1 MENIKEY
8 LRKASEAYYKG
19 EPFIS
24 DEEFDELARVSGY
37 EEVGTTTGRI
47 PHAFRMYSLQKVFE
61 HEHSKKNPLKNY
73 KGTVTWTPKLD
84 GAAVSLLYV
93 NGKLHR
99 ALTRG
104 DGKTGIDITKNMK
117 HLVPNIIKDIDT
129 SFDNFRWCEGH
140 SVNPMMQITGEVVA
154 PSRIKNARNYAAG
167 ALQLK
172 DYGEFI
178 MRELEFIAYG
188 VEPTYLKSYYSELNQ
203 LKECAGFTTIID
215 QEWHEYPTDGMVCR
229 IDNQKEFKEYGY
241 TSHHPRGAYALK
253 RVQKGVTTTLVDVI
267 WNVGKSGVVAPVG
280 ILAPVDIDGAIV
292 SKATLHN
299 IAYIEALN
307 LEIGCKVEVIRSGEI
322 IPKIIRRIYE

>member
-1 MENIKEY
+1 M
-8 LRKASEAYYKG
+8 
-19 EPFIS
+19 
-24 DEEFDELARVSGY
+24 
-37 EEVGTTTGRI
+37 
-47 PHAFRMYSLQKVFE
+47 
-61 HEHSKKNPLKNY
+61 
-73 KGTVTWTPKLD
+73 
-84 GAAVSLLYV
+84 
-93 NGKLHR
+93 
-99 ALTRG
+99 
-104 DGKTGIDITKNMK
+104 
-117 HLVPNIIKDIDT
+117 
-129 SFDNFRWCEGH
+129 
-140 SVNPMMQITGEVVA
+140 
-154 PSRIKNARNYAAG
+154 
-167 ALQLK
+167 K

-322 IPKIIRRIYE
+322 IPKIIRRVYE